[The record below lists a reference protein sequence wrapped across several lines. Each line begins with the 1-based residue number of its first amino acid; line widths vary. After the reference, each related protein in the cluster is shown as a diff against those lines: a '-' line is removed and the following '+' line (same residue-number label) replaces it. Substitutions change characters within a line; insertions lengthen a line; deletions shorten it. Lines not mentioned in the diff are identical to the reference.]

1 MSARNLDKHNR
12 FRCITVGFRVSP
24 EEHEHINKA
33 VAMSGL
39 SKQEY
44 CYRRCLGRDI
54 VVQNEKISVLVV
66 EPEKKPYAKEISS
79 GLSSLQHEVG
89 GYIQAVYPYEEPVAI
104 ICDEEAKLKGSELN
118 RVLRDEDGHIYDV
131 VAGTFL
137 IVGLGESEF
146 TSLTPEHMKQFKEK
160 FDTPEMFMRIN
171 GKLVVLPMEDERAKA
186 KKPSVLQKL
195 KDAKADLPK
204 KSPGKAKEA
213 EL

>member
-1 MSARNLDKHNR
+1 MD
-12 FRCITVGFRVSP
+12 
-24 EEHEHINKA
+24 
-33 VAMSGL
+33 
-39 SKQEY
+39 
-44 CYRRCLGRDI
+44 
-54 VVQNEKISVLVV
+54 NEKISVLVI

-118 RVLRDEDGHIYDV
+118 RVLRDEDGQIYDV

-160 FDTPEMFMRIN
+160 FETPEMFMRLN
-171 GKLVVLPMEDERAKA
+171 GKLVVLPMEERPKA

-195 KDAKADLPK
+195 NEMKGVESPAGTK
-204 KSPGKAKEA
+204 KPHSKE
-213 EL
+213 ER

>member
-1 MSARNLDKHNR
+1 MD
-12 FRCITVGFRVSP
+12 
-24 EEHEHINKA
+24 
-33 VAMSGL
+33 
-39 SKQEY
+39 
-44 CYRRCLGRDI
+44 
-54 VVQNEKISVLVV
+54 NEKISVLVV

-118 RVLRDEDGHIYDV
+118 RVLRDEDGQIYDV

-160 FDTPEMFMRIN
+160 FETPEMFMRLN
-171 GKLVVLPMEDERAKA
+171 GKLVVLPMEERPKA

-195 KDAKADLPK
+195 NEMKGVDSPAGTK
-204 KSPGKAKEA
+204 KPHSKE
-213 EL
+213 ER

>member
-1 MSARNLDKHNR
+1 M
-12 FRCITVGFRVSP
+12 
-24 EEHEHINKA
+24 
-33 VAMSGL
+33 
-39 SKQEY
+39 
-44 CYRRCLGRDI
+44 
-54 VVQNEKISVLVV
+54 
-66 EPEKKPYAKEISS
+66 
-79 GLSSLQHEVG
+79 
-89 GYIQAVYPYEEPVAI
+89 AI

-118 RVLRDEDGHIYDV
+118 RVLRDEDGQIYDV

-137 IVGLGESEF
+137 IVGLGEDNF

-195 KDAKADLPK
+195 KEAKADLPK

>member
-1 MSARNLDKHNR
+1 MD
-12 FRCITVGFRVSP
+12 
-24 EEHEHINKA
+24 
-33 VAMSGL
+33 
-39 SKQEY
+39 
-44 CYRRCLGRDI
+44 
-54 VVQNEKISVLVV
+54 NEKISVLVV

-118 RVLRDEDGHIYDV
+118 RVLRDEDGQIYDV

-160 FDTPEMFMRIN
+160 FETPEMFMRLN
-171 GKLVVLPMEDERAKA
+171 GKLVVLPMEERPKA

-195 KDAKADLPK
+195 NEMKGVE
-204 KSPGKAKEA
+204 SPAGTRKPHSKE
-213 EL
+213 ER

>member
-1 MSARNLDKHNR
+1 MD
-12 FRCITVGFRVSP
+12 
-24 EEHEHINKA
+24 
-33 VAMSGL
+33 
-39 SKQEY
+39 
-44 CYRRCLGRDI
+44 
-54 VVQNEKISVLVV
+54 NEKISVLVV

-118 RVLRDEDGHIYDV
+118 RVLRDEDGQIYDV

-137 IVGLGESEF
+137 IVGLGEDDF

-160 FDTPEMFMRIN
+160 FETPEMFMRLN
-171 GKLVVLPMEDERAKA
+171 GKLVVLPMEERAKE
-186 KKPSVLQKL
+186 KKPSVLKKL
-195 KDAKADLPK
+195 NEAKKDLPK
-204 KSPGKAKEA
+204 KSPTKAKEA

>member
-1 MSARNLDKHNR
+1 MD
-12 FRCITVGFRVSP
+12 
-24 EEHEHINKA
+24 
-33 VAMSGL
+33 
-39 SKQEY
+39 
-44 CYRRCLGRDI
+44 
-54 VVQNEKISVLVV
+54 NEKISVLVV

-118 RVLRDEDGHIYDV
+118 RVLRDEDGQIYDV

-160 FDTPEMFMRIN
+160 FETPEMFMRLN
-171 GKLVVLPMEDERAKA
+171 GKLVVLPMEERPKA

-195 KDAKADLPK
+195 NEMKGVESPAGTK
-204 KSPGKAKEA
+204 KPHSKE
-213 EL
+213 ER